1 VRTVSRGVGFTALI
15 AGVAVGSLVLGT
27 YGAIA
32 GVLVTMVGFQMLTRG
47 VEGAPYIVAG
57 VSTTIAI
64 AFVAWKHSLSWADV
78 GLGRSTWVT
87 GLVWSLA
94 IVLLVG
100 TVIGIAG
107 AVPRLHH
114 LFADDRITEVS
125 GAETARKALLDIP
138 FGTVLIEEFAFRGV
152 MLALVT
158 SLTSTTWAV
167 VVTSALF
174 GLWHVSPALEMH
186 DSHNATTGNSW
197 ITVVGTVFFTGMS
210 GVGFA
215 LLRLFTGSLF
225 PPAALHW
232 AANGTG
238 VVVGW
243 VVHNITPR
251 VTGVLDS
258 DDDGSLGPADD
269 QPAA

>member
-1 VRTVSRGVGFTALI
+1 MGRTVSRGAGFTLLI
-15 AGVAVGSLVLGT
+15 GGVLVGWLLLGV

-32 GVLVTMVGFQMLTRG
+32 GVLITMIGFQMLTRG

-57 VSTTIAI
+57 VSATVGM
-64 AFVAWKHSLSWADV
+64 AFVAWRHGLSWTDV

-87 GLVWSLA
+87 GLIWSVG
-94 IVLLVG
+94 IVVAVG
-100 TVIGIAG
+100 GAIGIAG
-107 AVPRLHH
+107 AIPRLHH
-114 LFADDRITEVS
+114 LFADERITEVS

-152 MLALVT
+152 MLALVASVT
-158 SLTSTTWAV
+158 SMPWAV
-167 VVTSALF
+167 AVTSVLF
-174 GLWHVSPALEMH
+174 GLWHISPALEMH

-197 ITVVGTVFFTGMS
+197 ITVVGTVFFTGLS

-243 VVHNITPR
+243 VVHN
-251 VTGVLDS
+251 VTRRIVELEH
-258 DDDGSLGPADD
+258 DDPERGGRPGSAG
-269 QPAA
+269 